1 MDKAL
6 PGEEGLMRFRR
17 KRDPVADRE
26 VMRERHPGR
35 VITGEGSLAST
46 WLKGRSQWA
55 RMTTRGGRRDGAPAL
70 RRSNRAARDGVLLAA
85 GGAAGAGRC
94 AGALLH
100 IYGFISHILC
110 PVIFLLPCWSSVDP
124 LSLRSWRRINTDA
137 VLLSGSLSLSFGV
150 CSGPLF
156 KSLDASVWAQALN
169 TLTLCFIIIPAH
181 YDVCVVLPLF
191 HMQRPVSVC
200 VSDHYCLWA
209 CFPMSSYILVLCL
222 SLCM

>member
-1 MDKAL
+1 MDKTL

-35 VITGEGSLAST
+35 VITGEGSLAPT

-55 RMTTRGGRRDGAPAL
+55 RMTTRGGGRDGAPAL
-70 RRSNRAARDGVLLAA
+70 RRSNRAERDGVLLAA

-110 PVIFLLPCWSSVDP
+110 PVIFLLPC
-124 LSLRSWRRINTDA
+124 
-137 VLLSGSLSLSFGV
+137 
-150 CSGPLF
+150 
-156 KSLDASVWAQALN
+156 
-169 TLTLCFIIIPAH
+169 
-181 YDVCVVLPLF
+181 
-191 HMQRPVSVC
+191 
-200 VSDHYCLWA
+200 
-209 CFPMSSYILVLCL
+209 
-222 SLCM
+222 